1 LSGVWDADDVPQG
14 HRIALRA
21 AVSRPLVPAQDKKD
35 EDKKDAAAGL
45 VFQVYKD
52 KGGDFR
58 FRLKEGDTILAG
70 SGKGY
75 KTKEGVQKII
85 GIIQKEAAK
94 AKVVEAKEG
103 K

>member
-1 LSGVWDADDVPQG
+1 MFRRLTTPFILLG
-14 HRIALRA
+14 LLA
-21 AVSRPLVPAQDKKD
+21 AVSLPLAPAQDKKD
-35 EDKKDAAAGL
+35 KDKKDAAAGL
-45 VFQVYKD
+45 VFEVYKD

-75 KTKEGVQKII
+75 KTKDEVQKII

-94 AKVVEAKEG
+94 AKIVEAKDG

>member
-1 LSGVWDADDVPQG
+1 MIRRLLPLLLLV
-14 HRIALRA
+14 ALLA
-21 AVSRPLVPAQDKKD
+21 AVSLPLAPAQDKKD
-35 EDKKDAAAGL
+35 KDKKDTAAGL
-45 VFQVYKD
+45 VFEVYKD

-58 FRLKEGDTILAG
+58 FRLKEGDTNLAG

-75 KTKEGVQKII
+75 KTKDEVQKII